1 MVGPG
6 LCYRAVPISEVGLV
20 FTLQIIH
27 IDLNLVGNILEP
39 LLPNF
44 HKAKRSH
51 RLRVSIYVTFGDG
64 SWFMVPIGGTKSS
77 KNVYLLAWV
86 LQSSER

>member
-39 LLPNF
+39 LRPNLHRAENTIAV
-44 HKAKRSH
+44 HKWRIE
-51 RLRVSIYVTFGDG
+51 RLG
-64 SWFMVPIGGTKSS
+64 
-77 KNVYLLAWV
+77 A
-86 LQSSER
+86 LQSIGHKLAYAF